1 MVTSRRPVVLSG
13 SQPTGHLT
21 IGNYI
26 GAIRH
31 WVRLQEEYDCLL
43 LMVDLHALTVR
54 NDPAVLRQRSYEF
67 AALYVAC
74 GIDPNCATIFLQ
86 SHVPGHTQLAWVL
99 SCVTPFGQLG
109 RMTQFKDKAKKHA
122 DNVNA
127 GLFTYPVLMAA
138 DILLYDT
145 DLVPVGDDQRQ
156 HLELTRDVAGVFNR
170 VHGEVLKVPEG
181 YIPPIGAR
189 IMGLQ
194 NPAGKMSKTDLNPAN
209 YIALIDE
216 PDTIRRKIRRAVT
229 DPGSEVV
236 VSADKPAISNLLAIF
251 AGVTGASI
259 EELEQRYVGRGYG
272 QFKEDLAEAVIESL
286 TEVQRRYRALSEDR
300 SELEAMLV
308 RGAESA
314 RRRSEVTLN
323 RVYDALGLVRPGGK
337 GLSWSA
343 SSSCTD
349 DGSGCRQRHE
359 AR

>member
-1 MVTSRRPVVLSG
+1 MVTQRRPVVLSG

-21 IGNYI
+21 VGNYI

-54 NDPAVLRQRSYEF
+54 SDPAVLRQRTYEF

-74 GIDPNCATIFLQ
+74 GIDPRCATIFLQ
-86 SHVPGHTQLAWVL
+86 SHVAAHTQLAWVL

-109 RMTQFKDKAKKHA
+109 RMTQFKDKAKNHA

-145 DLVPVGDDQRQ
+145 DLVPVGDDQKQ
-156 HLELTRDVAGVFNR
+156 HLELTRDLAGVFNR
-170 VHGEVLKVPEG
+170 THGEVLKVPEA
-181 YIPPIGAR
+181 YIPAVGAR

-194 NPAGKMSKTDLNPAN
+194 DPAGKMSKTDANPAN
-209 YIALIDE
+209 YIALLDE

-236 VSADKPAISNLLAIF
+236 ASADKPAISNLLAIF
-251 AGVTGASI
+251 AGLTGTSV
-259 EELEQRYVGRGYG
+259 EELQQRYVGRGYG
-272 QFKEDLAEAVIESL
+272 QFKEDLAEAVVESL
-286 TEVQRRYRALSEDR
+286 GVIRQRYRAIAEDR
-300 SELEAMLV
+300 GGLEAILA

-314 RRRSEVTLN
+314 RRRAQATLG
-323 RVYDALGLVRPGGK
+323 RVYDALGLVRDYPG
-337 GLSWSA
+337 
-343 SSSCTD
+343 
-349 DGSGCRQRHE
+349 QP
-359 AR
+359 